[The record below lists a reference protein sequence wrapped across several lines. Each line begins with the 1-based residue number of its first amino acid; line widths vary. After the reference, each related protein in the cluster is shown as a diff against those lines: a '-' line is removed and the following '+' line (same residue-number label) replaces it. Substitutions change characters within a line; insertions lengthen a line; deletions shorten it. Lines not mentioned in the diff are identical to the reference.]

1 MKLVT
6 AEEMRQLDQTAIND
20 YQIPGIVLMENAGL
34 AVMSVIR
41 EQFPESLLR
50 GRILVFA
57 GKGNNG
63 GDGLVIARHLAN
75 AGCEVKIFLLCK
87 PEELNGDALI
97 NWNVIRKMNLPYQI
111 IITDRDLNLVKV
123 GLMYTELIID
133 GIFGTGFKGQAQGTI
148 AKLIDLI
155 NESGKPVLAIDLP
168 SGMEAN
174 TGWVKG
180 SCIQAQVTVTM
191 GLPKIGMVLDP
202 GAKFVGQMIV
212 ADISFPRVLITQGQ
226 FTRNLLDQELCQS
239 FFPIRESD
247 GHKGSYGHVVVIGGA
262 PGMTG
267 AVALSAWAAV
277 RSGAGLVTAA
287 IPIGLNGIL
296 ENKLT
301 EAMSLPL
308 PETSEGCFSTEGLE
322 LLKKILPRKVAVLGP
337 GLSRHQEA
345 LGLVKG
351 LIRDIPCP
359 LVVDADALF
368 PLKECRELLENSS
381 YPVILTPHP
390 GEMSRLIGR
399 TVAEIQKD
407 RVAAVTDC
415 ARRYRSIV
423 VLKGARTLIATPE
436 GHLYVNT
443 TGNPGMATGGSGDV
457 LAGMIGAFLA
467 QGLAGVEAA
476 ALAVYLHG
484 RAGDLAAVEKSQTG
498 LAAGDIVNYLPK
510 TLLEFEGC

>member
-6 AEEMRQLDQTAIND
+6 AEEMRQLDHAAIND
-20 YQIPGIVLMENAGL
+20 YEIPGIVLMENAGTAL
-34 AVMSVIR
+34 MSVIR
-41 EQFPESLLR
+41 EQFPESLNR
-50 GRILVFA
+50 GRILIFA

-75 AGCEVKIFLLCK
+75 AGCDVKVFLLCK
-87 PEELNGDALI
+87 PEELQGDALI
-97 NWNVIRKMNLPYQI
+97 NWNIIRKMNLRYQLI
-111 IITDRDLNLVKV
+111 TTDRDLNLVKV

-133 GIFGTGFKGQAQGTI
+133 GIFGTGFKGQAQGTV
-148 AKLIDLI
+148 ARLIDLV

-168 SGMEAN
+168 SGMEAD
-174 TGWVKG
+174 TGRVKG
-180 SCIQAQVTVTM
+180 PCIQAQVTVTM

-202 GAKFVGQMIV
+202 AAKFVGKLIT
-212 ADISFPRVLITQGQ
+212 ADISFPYELISQGQ
-226 FTRNLLDQELCQS
+226 FTRDLLDQKFCRNL
-239 FFPIRESD
+239 FPLREKD
-247 GHKGSYGHVVVIGGA
+247 GHKGSYGHVVVIGGS

-267 AVALSAWAAV
+267 AVALSSWAAV

-287 IPIGLNGIL
+287 IPAGLNGIL

-308 PETSEGCFSTEGLE
+308 PETQEGSISTESLE
-322 LLKKILPRKVAVLGP
+322 LLRKILPRKVAVLGP

-345 LGLVKG
+345 QGLVRG
-351 LIRDIPCP
+351 LVRDVPCP
-359 LVVDADALF
+359 LVVDADALYT
-368 PLKECRELLENSS
+368 LKECGELLENSS

-390 GEMSRLIGR
+390 GEMSRLIGK
-399 TVAEIQKD
+399 TVAEIQND
-407 RVAAVTDC
+407 RVGAVTEC

-443 TGNPGMATGGSGDV
+443 TGNSGMATGGSGDV

-467 QGLAGVEAA
+467 QGLEGVSAVT
-476 ALAVYLHG
+476 LAVYIHG
-484 RAGDLAAVEKSQTG
+484 QAGDLAAAERSQTG
-498 LAAGDIVNYLPK
+498 LAAGDIIEYLPK
-510 TLLEFEGC
+510 IFLGYEG